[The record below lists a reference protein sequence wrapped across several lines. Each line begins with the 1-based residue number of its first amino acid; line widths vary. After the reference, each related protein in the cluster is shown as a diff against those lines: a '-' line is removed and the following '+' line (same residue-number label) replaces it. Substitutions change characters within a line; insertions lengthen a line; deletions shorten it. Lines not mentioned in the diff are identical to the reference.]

1 MLLSSARVHDDNALP
16 SHECILDVPQIEC
29 WKNDARD
36 LLPQLRFTRRG
47 FVRYGEDSCE
57 LMGDSRA
64 GTVHEPPLVLVE
76 QTRRH
81 LSLQLL
87 QCSKNRILL
96 SIEAKCDGCRQDGT
110 VGCEN
115 LVPVVIVFAP
125 AGE

>member
-1 MLLSSARVHDDNALP
+1 MANGSIFPSARVTVRIEIGFLWRCDRAYSSVSVHDDNDLP
-16 SHECILDVPQIEC
+16 SHESILDVTQVEC

-47 FVRYGEDSCE
+47 FVRRCGEDSCE

-64 GTVHEPPLVLVE
+64 GTVHEPPLVPVE

-87 QCSKNRILL
+87 
-96 SIEAKCDGCRQDGT
+96 
-110 VGCEN
+110 
-115 LVPVVIVFAP
+115 
-125 AGE
+125 